1 MRTAAG
7 RRTNRPPC
15 GGVGVDAAQEA
26 GQSRIVIARN
36 SWVKLAK
43 MRLRSDRGTAIV
55 LAALALGLIL
65 PALASAEPKTA
76 AVGSTFVV
84 TGRTGSPTSSAPSTG
99 LVVARGRW
107 DTGRWRTLTSTRTD
121 ANGRYRLTILLWRRG
136 LLTLTVI
143 PPDGRSH
150 SFMLRVV

>member
-1 MRTAAG
+1 M
-7 RRTNRPPC
+7 
-15 GGVGVDAAQEA
+15 
-26 GQSRIVIARN
+26 
-36 SWVKLAK
+36 
-43 MRLRSDRGTAIV
+43 V
-55 LAALALGLIL
+55 LAALALGLIA

-84 TGRTGSPTSSAPSTG
+84 TGRTGSPPGSAPSTG

-143 PPDGRSH
+143 PPDGHSH